1 MQADDPAEDAAHALY
16 QESTDAISKAMTRF
30 EGSVRTS
37 DINRMRAIFQD
48 VDGYLLGLNNTH
60 GHLETIL
67 IEEALR
73 TRMDLNMLWVFFK
86 ELRVGRYLVD
96 PAFNV
101 CVFSIVIR
109 IDDLITH
116 ERVHNP
122 EFAAQHIARVA
133 EVVHYMVNA
142 LGMPVPRDRP
152 FRLHVNS
159 LERPLLELALLVGA
173 WASYAALVP
182 HVQTDANE
190 THMLPRLIRHRHARS
205 LYSIYCLTRLLP
217 HATDEQLEAL
227 LQAQRDNPHLVAEA
241 QHRTQ
246 TRQQMRALTLMP
258 RPGAPGNGVLDNDYL
273 SQLIHQEATK
283 DHRF

>member
-1 MQADDPAEDAAHALY
+1 MQADDPAGDTANALY
-16 QESTDAISKAMTRF
+16 RESEGAISKAMTRF
-30 EGSVRTS
+30 EDSVRMG

-60 GHLETIL
+60 GNLETIL
-67 IEEALR
+67 IEAALR

-86 ELRVGRYLVD
+86 ERRVGRYLVD

-133 EVVHYMVNA
+133 EVVHYMVEA
-142 LGMPVPRDRP
+142 LGMPVPRDMP

-159 LERPLLELALLVGA
+159 RSAPLLELALLVGA

-190 THMLPRLIRHRHARS
+190 THMLPRLIRHRHAGS

-217 HATDEQLEAL
+217 SVTDEQLEAL
-227 LQAQRDNPHLVAEA
+227 LLARPENPHLLAEA
-241 QHRTQ
+241 EHRTR
-246 TRQQMRALTLMP
+246 TRQHMRALTLMP

-273 SQLIHQEATK
+273 SQLIHQSATEGN
-283 DHRF
+283 RF